1 MWYCA
6 FCGRYHTRLTPAY
19 GFDGWKRPG
28 KTKARDK
35 LCMKGL
41 FYTVLMIKLKGT
53 KMSGSEGLK
62 DYSTVELVKEL
73 EKREG
78 VEKVVA
84 GPYEQKNVEFEGPAV
99 VLVVID

>member
-28 KTKARDK
+28 KTKARDN

-41 FYTVLMIKLKGT
+41 FYTVLLKDFL
-53 KMSGSEGLK
+53 GSERPDG
-62 DYSTVELVKEL
+62 
-73 EKREG
+73 
-78 VEKVVA
+78 
-84 GPYEQKNVEFEGPAV
+84 AV
-99 VLVVID
+99 PHNRS